1 MPVRSSMQYIITFV
15 RELISDPAGA
25 SQQYTDQQIQDRL
38 DLNRLDLY
46 QSPLKEQE
54 TLQDDGTYEWHD
66 FFARLPFWETDFV
79 IKQPDGD
86 TLTPDTSEPL
96 IGKFHFTAHQEE
108 VPLSITGKV
117 YNVYGVAGTLVTMMI
132 ADIRN
137 QVTSWTADGTTIQRL
152 NQLKNL
158 EDLSKIYAQKAWGWG
173 NYNQIKLV
181 RKDLRN

>member
-1 MPVRSSMQYIITFV
+1 MPVRTSMQYVITFV
-15 RELISDPAGA
+15 RELVNDTSATP
-25 SQQYTDQQIQDRL
+25 QYTDQQIQDRL

-46 QSPLKEQE
+46 QDCLKAAD
-54 TLQDDGTYEWHD
+54 TLTASGTIEWHD
-66 FFARLPFWETDFV
+66 FHSRYPFWETDFV

-86 TLTPDTSEPL
+86 VVTSNTPEPL
-96 IGKFHFTAHQEE
+96 IGKFSFTAHQSEI
-108 VPLSITGKV
+108 PLSITGRV
-117 YNVYGVAGTLVTMMI
+117 YNVYGVAATLVTMMI

-158 EDLSKIYAQKAWGWG
+158 EDLAKIYSQKAWGWG